1 MKHFAI
7 LSFLILGSS
16 CSSLS
21 IDKEKIT
28 EITEIIFPGIEE
40 VDLTPKDT
48 TKFQCANN
56 EFFYLKYLDENN
68 AVWVILRDREFRLDK
83 IEGENKAY
91 ANSTTNLDI
100 NEGNAVIKVDSS
112 ILYEECQK
120 KTPKT

>member
-1 MKHFAI
+1 MKYFTI

-16 CSSLS
+16 CSN
-21 IDKEKIT
+21 KEKII
-28 EITEIIFPGIEE
+28 EITEMIFPGVEE
-40 VDLTPKDT
+40 VELTPKDT

-56 EFFYLKYLDENN
+56 EFFYIKYLDENN
-68 AVWVILRDREFRLDK
+68 AVWVILKDREFRLDK
-83 IEGENKAY
+83 IEGENRTY
-91 ANSTTNLDI
+91 VNSTTNLDI